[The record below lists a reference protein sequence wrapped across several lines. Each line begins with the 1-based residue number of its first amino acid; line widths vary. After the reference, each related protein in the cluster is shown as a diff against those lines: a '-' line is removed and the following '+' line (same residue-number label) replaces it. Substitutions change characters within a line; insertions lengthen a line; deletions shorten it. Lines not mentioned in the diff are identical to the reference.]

1 MLVDYHLHTV
11 YSRHAVGSIEA
22 YLARA
27 KALEMEEVCFAEH
40 SPRPFLPEKVQETIP
55 YKWMRDHELEGY
67 LTDVAEAAKKTP
79 IRVRRGLEVDY
90 FPGYDEAVGE
100 FLTGLPLDFA
110 LGTVHFMPSHDMQ
123 YITLIEE
130 APVTLLLEYF
140 EYARQAVESGLF
152 DSLAHIHLVWQ
163 AVPWPEGGSEE
174 LAVEEALA
182 EVVAAARAQDMCL
195 EINTRAFN
203 FEGFG
208 SREVYQKYISLLA
221 DYGVP
226 ITLGSD
232 AHAVDQIGRN
242 YPEIIRE
249 LHHHGIHEVAVF
261 EKRERRMVPLGRK
274 TTKVAVGR

>member
-1 MLVDYHLHTV
+1 
-11 YSRHAVGSIEA
+11 
-22 YLARA
+22 
-27 KALEMEEVCFAEH
+27 
-40 SPRPFLPEKVQETIP
+40 
-55 YKWMRDHELEGY
+55 
-67 LTDVAEAAKKTP
+67 
-79 IRVRRGLEVDY
+79 
-90 FPGYDEAVGE
+90 
-100 FLTGLPLDFA
+100 
-110 LGTVHFMPSHDMQ
+110 MPSHDMQ